1 MENKLKLKLS
11 PPWTTYYRQLK
22 ALFGKDPDI
31 KLFFDEEEGA
41 VELFVKNDYKAM
53 ALERLLPKEVS
64 LGNVIVKILI
74 SDHEDDLAAS
84 DKSIW
89 EDAFEGNP
97 VVSKIEVVELPF
109 SSRPLVYI
117 GFVKEVVQFFND
129 DLSDPNGNCSTL
141 YQEIAKEVFKDVLV
155 PDVYF
160 YTVNEDHLWVL

>member
-1 MENKLKLKLS
+1 MENKLKLS

-41 VELFVKNDYKAM
+41 VKFFVYDRCKEY
-53 ALERLLPKEVS
+53 ALQKLLPKEES
-64 LGNVIVKILI
+64 FGNVTVKILI
-74 SDHEDDLAAS
+74 EGPEGEPVSSGNKTL
-84 DKSIW
+84 W

-97 VVSKIEVVELPF
+97 VVSKIEAEETPF
-109 SSRPLVYI
+109 SSRSLVYI

-129 DLSDPNGNCSTL
+129 DLSDPHGNCSTL
-141 YQEIAKEVFKDVLV
+141 YQEIAKEIFKDMLV

-160 YTVNEDHLWVL
+160 YTVNEDYL